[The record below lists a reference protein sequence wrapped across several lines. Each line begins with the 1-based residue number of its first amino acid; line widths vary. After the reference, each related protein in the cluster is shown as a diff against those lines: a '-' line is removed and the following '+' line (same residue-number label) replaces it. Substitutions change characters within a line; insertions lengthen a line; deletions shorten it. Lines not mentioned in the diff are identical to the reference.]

1 MIQIAIC
8 DDEPAARSALADLI
22 RRQGQPCELREYGS
36 AQALLEN
43 PGKADLLF
51 LDVRLGEGED
61 GMELARILR
70 ERLPEPRPAV
80 IFVSGYQQYVFD
92 AFDVGA
98 FQYLV
103 KPVDPER
110 FARVFARAAEWVR
123 QREEETREAPRALLL
138 QSHGISRRVDP
149 KRLCCAESRGHTVTF
164 HLRDEEP
171 FSCYVRLGD
180 LEAELGPDF
189 CRIHKSCLVNLQY
202 VESFTRTSVRLSGGA
217 VLPVSKYK
225 YAEFRQAH
233 LRYLRRGAG
242 L

>member
-22 RRQGQPCELREYGS
+22 RRQGLPCAIREYGS
-36 AQALLEN
+36 ARALLED
-43 PGKADLLF
+43 PRQADLLF

-61 GMELARILR
+61 GMELARTLR

-80 IFVSGYQQYVFD
+80 IFVSGYEQYVFD

-98 FQYLV
+98 FQYLL

-123 QREEETREAPRALLL
+123 RREEAAPRALLL
-138 QSHGISRRVDP
+138 QSRGISRRVDP
-149 KRLCCAESRGHTVTF
+149 EHLCYAESRGHTVTL
-164 HLRDEEP
+164 HLREEEP
-171 FSCYVRLGD
+171 FSCYARLGD

-189 CRIHKSCLVNLQY
+189 CRIHKGYLVNLQY
-202 VESFTRTSVRLSGGA
+202 VESCTRTSVRLSGGA

-225 YAEFRQAH
+225 YAGFRQAH